1 MDNEIE
7 ICNSSD
13 QSSDETNQSDT
24 NYNLISHYYQI
35 LLNFL
40 ESGMNSQTPVEVNHL
55 IWSQFLITLSALM
68 SAQAI
73 NGDDGA
79 RVGAI
84 NGVPSN
90 VPTFPINFSSGDPKI
105 WSPARSLE
113 QESALLADDIV
124 KYTNLQQQSEA
135 KKIKKEA
142 ELNDPTKIFPC
153 PQCGK
158 EFKRASTLSTHMM
171 IHSNVRP
178 FECPFNHCGKRF
190 HQKSDMKKHT
200 YTHTGEKPYQCTQC
214 LKCFSQSSNLITHQ
228 RKHFDFKPF
237 ICLHCDKS
245 FQRKVDLKRH
255 QENVHNNIQINLI

>member
-1 MDNEIE
+1 
-7 ICNSSD
+7 
-13 QSSDETNQSDT
+13 
-24 NYNLISHYYQI
+24 
-35 LLNFL
+35 
-40 ESGMNSQTPVEVNHL
+40 
-55 IWSQFLITLSALM
+55 
-68 SAQAI
+68 
-73 NGDDGA
+73 
-79 RVGAI
+79 
-84 NGVPSN
+84 
-90 VPTFPINFSSGDPKI
+90 
-105 WSPARSLE
+105 
-113 QESALLADDIV
+113 
-124 KYTNLQQQSEA
+124 
-135 KKIKKEA
+135 
-142 ELNDPTKIFPC
+142 
-153 PQCGK
+153 
-158 EFKRASTLSTHMM
+158 MM